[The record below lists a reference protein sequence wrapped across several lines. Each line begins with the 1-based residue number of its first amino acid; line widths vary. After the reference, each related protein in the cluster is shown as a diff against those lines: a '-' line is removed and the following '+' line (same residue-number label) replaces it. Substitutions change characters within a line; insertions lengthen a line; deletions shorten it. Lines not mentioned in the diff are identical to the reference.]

1 MADIPA
7 VTAQAQATPLP
18 PQPAPRPAVA
28 PIAESGGQPQL
39 SSKQT
44 PAPPTAA
51 AAGTGYA
58 APAPP
63 PTQTAPPPGTP
74 VAIAESTADLASL
87 PTPSTLAAR
96 VVATETGGR
105 LHLETALGRIVTG
118 PNSPALE
125 PGATLRI
132 QIDGKGVRLLP
143 DTGQAGSARGGAQA
157 PAQAATQA
165 GAAATART
173 ITSLAPG
180 DVVQARLL
188 PTQNPAPAT
197 PTASA
202 STASQANPGKTA
214 ITVRVLAVG
223 PAGAQAAQ
231 TSAAPAVGSSPAA
244 SGAALPTSPSQPGAI
259 LAATGPIQATVTG
272 HAALGQPVLNF
283 TNGTLLLE
291 KGNLPVGAQVRLEVV
306 ASPRGGSLTAPI
318 ITPLTDAMDETL
330 AALTALQPALAAA
343 VDSGRVPKMGPKL
356 TSSILFLMS
365 ALQGGGTRGLIGQ
378 EASQA
383 LQAAGRETLLKKL
396 AEALGQR
403 GPRLESDPA
412 SAGGE
417 IWRTVYLPVSTAQGW
432 QPLRV
437 AWRDGE
443 AEDDGEEGDDEPT
456 RFQVDFSFSKLGP
469 VRIDGLAGT
478 GRLDLLIVSR
488 ARMASGDRAELET
501 LFTSTIEAMGIRG
514 HIRFVEQP
522 ELAAPEIRA
531 EQQRHA
537 SATV

>member
-18 PQPAPRPAVA
+18 SQPAQRPAVA

-39 SSKQT
+39 SSNQAST
-44 PAPPTAA
+44 PPAAA
-51 AAGTGYA
+51 AAGNSNA

-63 PTQTAPPPGTP
+63 PPQTAPPPGTP
-74 VAIAESTADLASL
+74 VIIAESDVALNNL
-87 PTPSTLAAR
+87 PTPTTLAAR
-96 VVATETGGR
+96 VIATETGGR

-125 PGATLRI
+125 PGSTLRI
-132 QIDGKGVRLLP
+132 QIDGKAIRLLP
-143 DTGQAGSARGGAQA
+143 DTDQAGPSRTGT
-157 PAQAATQA
+157 QAASQA
-165 GAAATART
+165 TTSAGPAAGTRT
-173 ITSLAPG
+173 ISTLTPG

-188 PTQNPAPAT
+188 PTQNPAQAT
-197 PTASA
+197 PAITA
-202 STASQANPGKTA
+202 STANPAKTA

-223 PAGAQAAQ
+223 SASAQVAQ
-231 TSAAPAVGSSPAA
+231 SSAAPAAGGSPVAN
-244 SGAALPTSPSQPGAI
+244 GATLPTSPGQPGAI

-283 TNGTLLLE
+283 ANGTLLLE
-291 KGNLPVGAQVRLEVV
+291 KGNLPVGAQVKLEVL
-306 ASPRGGSLTAPI
+306 ASPRGTPLTAPI
-318 ITPLTDAMDETL
+318 ITPLTDAIDETL

-343 VDSGRVPKMGPKL
+343 VESGRVPRMGPQL
-356 TSSILFLMS
+356 TSSILFLMN

-378 EASQA
+378 EAFQT
-383 LQAAGRETLLKKL
+383 LQAAGREGLLKKL

-417 IWRTVYLPVSTAQGW
+417 VWRTVYLPVSTAQGW

-437 AWRDGE
+437 AWRDDN
-443 AEDDGEEGDDEPT
+443 AADDGEEGDDERT

-469 VRIDGLAGT
+469 IRIDGLAGT

-488 ARMASGDRAELET
+488 TRMASDERIELET
-501 LFTSTIEAMGIRG
+501 LFTSTIEAIGIRG

-522 ELAAPEIRA
+522 ELPAPEIRA
-531 EQQRHA
+531 EQPHA